1 PSGRRWWRAARSRS
15 AGAGRP
21 ATSRRAR
28 IPSHGGRQNARH
40 YALAHQVTSAIPPR
54 PSADRGPPSIGRM
67 TTGEGS
73 SLINAE
79 SGRVLDEI
87 LAGVREDLAVRE
99 AQVPLA
105 DIKQRA
111 AQAPPP
117 MDAYAKLRAPGV
129 GVIAEVKRSSPSKGQ
144 LAEIP
149 DPAELAREY

>member
-1 PSGRRWWRAARSRS
+1 M
-15 AGAGRP
+15 
-21 ATSRRAR
+21 
-28 IPSHGGRQNARH
+28 GGVRQNSAARH
-40 YALAHQVTSAIPPR
+40 YALAFQVTSAIPPR
-54 PSADRGPPSIGRM
+54 PSTDRGRPSIGRM

-111 AQAPPP
+111 A
-117 MDAYAKLRAPGV
+117 
-129 GVIAEVKRSSPSKGQ
+129 
-144 LAEIP
+144 
-149 DPAELAREY
+149 